1 MSSTL
6 HGVVWIDH
14 DEAHIL
20 HLGPGHAKAVR
31 IRASDRV
38 GHLHHK
44 AGTPGPGHAAVD
56 RAYLAKIAQAL
67 AGTARI
73 LVLGPG
79 TTRMEFVS
87 HIREHEPLLAQSLAG
102 VEPMDRRTDGELED
116 YARRYFRRDD
126 RVTP

>member
-14 DEAHIL
+14 GEARIL
-20 HLGPGHAKAVR
+20 HL
-31 IRASDRV
+31 
-38 GHLHHK
+38 
-44 AGTPGPGHAAVD
+44 GPGHAAVD

-79 TTRMEFVS
+79 TARMEFVS
-87 HIREHEPLLAQSLAG
+87 HIRHHEPLLAQSLAG

-126 RVTP
+126 RITP